1 MKNTGIWLD
10 KDKALIVM
18 LENDTE
24 TLTTIDSNVEHFHK
38 QGGLSRGHKRNPL
51 DIIKESTILERE
63 KQQLKAYFKE
73 IVAKINDTDAL
84 VIFGPA
90 ETNEKFSHELVEN
103 YTPLSTKIKGVK
115 KTDSMTDNQ
124 VKAWVRNFFSSN

>member
-10 KDKALIVM
+10 KDKALIVT

-24 TLTTIDSNVEHFHK
+24 TLKTINSNVEHFHK
-38 QGGLSRGHKRNPL
+38 QGGLRKPNIRNPL
-51 DIIKESTILERE
+51 AIINEGTILNRE
-63 KQQLKAYFKE
+63 KQQLKAFFKNIATE
-73 IVAKINDTDAL
+73 ISDTDAL

-90 ETNEKFSHELVEN
+90 ETNEKFNHELLEN
-103 YTPLSTKIKGVK
+103 YSSLSAKIKGVK

-124 VKAWVRNFFSSN
+124 VKAWVRDFFNSN